1 MSGLKREARF
11 RADVPGIHVFIKF
24 ARCEAMP
31 NKPTLATLADDLE
44 SGRTSA
50 RKLLEDCI
58 AKIADPSGE
67 GQRTFIHVDKDA
79 ALAAADAMDHL
90 RKAKAAPSRF
100 AGIPVS
106 IKDLFDIKGQV
117 TRAGSRALDDSPPAQ
132 IDATVVARL
141 RRAGFIVIGRTNMTE
156 FAYSGIGINPHY
168 GTPKSAWQRSVGHV
182 PGGSSSGAAV
192 SVADGMAHGAL
203 GTDTGGSCRIPAAFN
218 GIVGF
223 KPTQRRVPLDG
234 GVPLSFTLDSFGPLA
249 RTVSCCAIMD
259 AVLADEPVTE
269 LRPRPIKGM
278 RLAVP
283 TTIVLDDLDDAVA
296 QTFNRALETLSRQ
309 GALIERIEV
318 PEFLDIGVMNTK
330 GGFSA
335 AESYA
340 WHRFLIASKG
350 DVYDPRVS
358 VRILRGE
365 GMSAADYVDLLG
377 ARRSLITRTE
387 KRIAPYD
394 ALVLPTTANTPP
406 RIADLADDKA
416 FATENLRAL
425 RNCSLINVLDGCAI
439 SLPAHREGEVPV
451 GLMLAAAGGSD
462 RRIFELAAGMEG
474 TIRV

>member
-1 MSGLKREARF
+1 
-11 RADVPGIHVFIKF
+11 
-24 ARCEAMP
+24 MP
-31 NKPTLATLADDLE
+31 NMPTLATLADDLE
-44 SGRTSA
+44 NGRTSA
-50 RKLLEDCI
+50 RKLVDECI
-58 AKIADPSGE
+58 ARIADPTGE
-67 GQRTFIHVDKDA
+67 GQRVFIHVDKEA
-79 ALAAADAMDHL
+79 AIEAAEAMDRL

-132 IDATVVARL
+132 ADATAVARL

-168 GTPKSAWQRSVGHV
+168 GTPKGAWQRSAGHV

-192 SVADGMAHGAL
+192 SIADGMAYGAL

-234 GVPLSFTLDSFGPLA
+234 GVPLSFSLDSFGPLA
-249 RTVSCCAIMD
+249 RSVSCCAILD
-259 AVLADEPVTE
+259 AVLADEPVVP

-283 TTIVLDDLDDAVA
+283 TTVVLDDLDDAVA
-296 QTFNRALETLSRQ
+296 KTFDRALESLSRQ

-358 VRILRGE
+358 ARILRGE

-377 ARRSLITRTE
+377 ARRSLIARTE

-406 RIADLADDKA
+406 RIADLTEDKA
-416 FATENLRAL
+416 FTTQNMRAL
-425 RNCSLINVLDGCAI
+425 RNPSLINMIDGCAI
-439 SLPAHREGEVPV
+439 SLPAEREGEVPV
-451 GLMLAAAGGSD
+451 GLMLAAAGGAD
-462 RRIFELAAGMEG
+462 RRIFELAAAMEG
-474 TIRV
+474 AIRV